1 MSHASTGRWWWW
13 PGLGLLLYVNAVLYK
28 NKRKWTGEGG
38 NTGFEQE
45 QPESFMNSFSFALCL
60 TPRPVACG
68 GGPGL
73 AGSCVVVVC
82 FFTKTKGNG
91 HPLVNPEINWCP
103 LVNSGLEK
111 YVELI
116 GAHS

>member
-1 MSHASTGRWWWW
+1 MSHASAGRPWWR
-13 PGLGLLLYVNAVLYK
+13 PGLGPLLYVNAVLYK
-28 NKRKWTGEGG
+28 NKRKRTGEGG

-45 QPESFMNSFSFALCL
+45 QQKSFMNSFSFALCL
-60 TPRPVACG
+60 TPRPVAGG

-73 AGSCVVVVC
+73 AGSCVVVVW
-82 FFTKTKGNG
+82 FFTKTKRNG

-103 LVNSGLEK
+103 LVNSGLK
-111 YVELI
+111 KNVELI